1 MLIPIIKGIYTDAAP
16 AIRAAYP
23 VNLVPVPKESGVSN
37 DMLRPADGI
46 VLMGTGP
53 GKDRGG
59 INWNGVCYRVMGT
72 KLVSVSSAGVI
83 TTLGDVGGSESSL
96 VTMDYGF
103 DRIAIASGGG
113 LHYWNGTALT
123 QVTDPNL
130 GTALDV
136 VWADGYYVTTDG
148 TSLIVTDLTD
158 PTQVN
163 PLKYGSSEADPDKI
177 VAIKRYRTEVYAINR
192 HTIEVFDN
200 IGGELFPFQRIE
212 GAQIQKGAV
221 GTHACCIYAD
231 SIAFVGGGR
240 NESVGVYIAQN
251 ATTQKVSTQEIDK
264 ILAEYSE
271 AEIAA
276 IKLEARL
283 TDNHNHLYL
292 HLPDRTLV
300 YDLSASMETKTS
312 VWFVLTSALAGF
324 SQYRARNFVLAYGKW
339 IAGDPAS
346 SNVGHMTQSVST
358 HWGDT
363 VRWEFSTSIM
373 YNEGKG
379 AIFNSIELAA
389 LTGSVA
395 LGQDPVISTSYSL
408 DGKLWSQEK
417 AIKAGQ
423 VGDTTK
429 RLVWFRQG
437 AMRHWRIQRFSGTS
451 NAHITILA
459 ISAELEAL
467 GA

>member
-1 MLIPIIKGIYTDAAP
+1 MKIPIIKGIYTDAAP

-103 DRIAIASGGG
+103 DRIVIASGGS
-113 LHYWNGTALT
+113 LYYWNGAALT

-200 IGGELFPFQRIE
+200 VGGDLFPFQRIE

-251 ATTQKVSTQEIDK
+251 SDTQKVSTQEIDK
-264 ILAEYSE
+264 LLAGYSE
-271 AEIAA
+271 AEIAG
-276 IKLEARL
+276 IKLEARMA
-283 TDNHNHLYL
+283 DNHNHLYL
-292 HLPDRTLV
+292 HLPDRTVV
-300 YDLSASMETKTS
+300 YDLSASIEAKNAI
-312 VWFVLTSALAGF
+312 WFTLTSSLAGF
-324 SQYRARNFVLAYGKW
+324 GQYRARNFVLAYGKW
-339 IAGDPAS
+339 IVGDPAS
-346 SNVGHMTQSVST
+346 SNVGNVSQT
-358 HWGDT
+358 ISSHWGDT

>member
-103 DRIAIASGGG
+103 DRIAIASGSG
-113 LHYWNGTALT
+113 LYYWNGTALT

-130 GTALDV
+130 GTVLDV
-136 VWADGYYVTTDG
+136 AWADGYYVTTDG
-148 TSLIVTDLTD
+148 ASLIVTDLTD

-163 PLKYGSSEADPDKI
+163 PLKYGSSEADPDRI
-177 VAIKRYRTEVYAINR
+177 VAVKRYRTEIYAINR

-251 ATTQKVSTQEIDK
+251 ATTQKISTQEIDK
-264 ILAEYSE
+264 LLAGYSG

-324 SQYRARNFVLAYGKW
+324 GQYRARNFVLAYGKW
-339 IAGDPAS
+339 IAGDPTS
-346 SNVGHMTQSVST
+346 SNIGYMTQSVST
-358 HWGDT
+358 HWGGT
-363 VRWEFSTSIM
+363 VRWEFSTTIF

-379 AIFNSIELAA
+379 AIFNSIELVA

-395 LGQDPVISTSYSL
+395 LGKDPVISTSYSL

-467 GA
+467 DA

>member
-103 DRIAIASGGG
+103 DRIAIASGSG
-113 LHYWNGTALT
+113 LYYWNGTALT

-130 GTALDV
+130 GTVLDV
-136 VWADGYYVTTDG
+136 AWADGYYVTTDG
-148 TSLIVTDLTD
+148 ASLIVTDLTD

-163 PLKYGSSEADPDKI
+163 PLKYGSSEADPDRI
-177 VAIKRYRTEVYAINR
+177 VAVKRYRTEIYAINR

-251 ATTQKVSTQEIDK
+251 SDTQKVSTQEIDK
-264 ILAEYSE
+264 LLAGYSE
-271 AEIAA
+271 AEISA
-276 IKLEARL
+276 IKLEARIA
-283 TDNHNHLYL
+283 DHHNHLYL
-292 HLPDRTLV
+292 HLSDRTLV
-300 YDLSASMETKTS
+300 YDLAASRETESAI
-312 VWFVLTSALAGF
+312 WFVLTSALAGF
-324 SQYRARNFVLAYGKW
+324 GQYRARNFVLAYGKW
-339 IAGDPAS
+339 IVGDPAS
-346 SNVGHMTQSVST
+346 SNVGNVSQT
-358 HWGDT
+358 ISSHWGDT